1 MTVLLLVWIP
11 LGLKQGVVLGRAPLN
26 VPFPSLPDD
35 KDGVICSP
43 AAWQEGHP
51 SSMVPQ
57 LFDLGQG
64 QRHRVK
70 S

>member
-11 LGLKQGVVLGRAPLN
+11 LRFKQGVVLGGAPLN
-26 VPFPSLPDD
+26 VPFPSLPDHS
-35 KDGVICSP
+35 DGVICSP
-43 AAWQEGHP
+43 EAWQERHL
-51 SSMVPQ
+51 SSMAPQ

-64 QRHRVK
+64 KRHRIK